1 MEHPRKRHCARLS
14 DPRSSQGEAPL
25 KRQLAEKLNRVLDA
39 RGLSQAEAA
48 GLLAIPQPRVS
59 AIRHYKLRGISL
71 QRLMQALADL
81 GHRVQIVVSA
91 TDRPAEAKIDVAA

>member
-1 MEHPRKRHCARLS
+1 MEHPRKRHDARFAAS
-14 DPRSSQGEAPL
+14 RSSRDETSL
-25 KRQLAEKLNRVLDA
+25 KRQLAEKLNRALDA
-39 RGLSQAEAA
+39 RGVSQAEAA

-81 GHRVQIVVSA
+81 GHRVQIIVSA
-91 TDRPAEAKIDVAA
+91 TDSPAEAKIDVVS